1 MWIEDKLYNVLEQLL
16 PDNFTIIIG
25 GENGVEPTAPYV
37 AYHTLNE
44 TNVGQ
49 PYRTYSHNNNEVLTQ
64 TKEYDISLMFHIT
77 PNDQQSL
84 DAVEF
89 FAMAL
94 DSSYAKH
101 MLAEQGLSYV
111 DSNPIVFPT
120 IHVDGTKNYKRP
132 TLDFR
137 LRTNITKEFSADN
150 VKQVETTAILDNTL
164 THTINTNFEE

>member
-1 MWIEDKLYNVLEQLL
+1 MWIEDKLYNVLEELL

-25 GENGVEPTAPYV
+25 GENGVEPKAPYV

-64 TKEYDISLMFHIT
+64 TKEYDISMMFHIT

-94 DSSYAKH
+94 DSSFAKQ
-101 MLAEQGLSYV
+101 MFSEQGLSYV

-132 TLDFR
+132 TLDIR
-137 LRTNITKEFSADN
+137 VRTNITKEFKADL
-150 VKQVETTAILDNTL
+150 VKEVETTANLDDVL
-164 THTINTNFEE
+164 THIITTDFED